1 MAHPIYGNMTPAW
14 VYALRVCMALFI
26 TSAPY
31 AMVIYLTKEDV
42 VPQALMWT
50 PPCQQ
55 PKLNITKRKM
65 RAYVRALVEKL
76 SLAH

>member
-1 MAHPIYGNMTPAW
+1 MATEISGHFQHGHNKRIKSLASLCG
-14 VYALRVCMALFI
+14 L
-26 TSAPY
+26 
-31 AMVIYLTKEDV
+31 
-42 VPQALMWT
+42 

-55 PKLNITKRKM
+55 PKFNITKRKM

>member
-1 MAHPIYGNMTPAW
+1 MLIGRRLNDYQTA
-14 VYALRVCMALFI
+14 
-26 TSAPY
+26 
-31 AMVIYLTKEDV
+31 V
-42 VPQALMWT
+42 VGRKLMWT

-55 PKLNITKRKM
+55 PKFNITKRKM